1 MSNKKSILSLE
12 YIIVLVILGIVLIL
26 VLAAFLGPKIGLFN
40 YFSKFV
46 SSARSLLPGK
56 EGIQI
61 NEIKTSQ
68 KFDEFFDKFRATFES
83 VVGPEE
89 KCLVKYEKIGTF
101 EGFKVVLDN
110 VGKDLT
116 LRKQNKDGQIL
127 DQKEIKDINFCQIN
141 SEVFYSNHIGGEHCK
156 TDCEEYIK
164 DKTSVTITADEFDG
178 QFGLEDGGLL
188 YKPKNNLVCF
198 IPTHKTGVTLKFW
211 EIFTR
216 WGCDASKTTLDNDCI
231 EKIEKNIKLCSAK

>member
-40 YFSKFV
+40 YCSKFV

-141 SEVFYSNHIGGEHCK
+141 SSVFYNRHIKNELCTGDCK
-156 TDCEEYIK
+156 EYTDQ
-164 DKTSVTITADEFDG
+164 TSITFTATEFNK

-188 YKPKNNLVCF
+188 YKPIGDKVCF
-198 IPTHKTGVTLKFW
+198 IPTHKGFIPWICNSNEDT
-211 EIFTR
+211 IN
-216 WGCDASKTTLDNDCI
+216 NDCI
-231 EKIEKNIKLCSAK
+231 KKIEKNIRLCNAQQTPDD